1 MFALALLAA
10 FAAAGVPE
18 TCMIGRRRTIDG
30 ETMARADEALCTN
43 IHNYVRDNHL
53 DEMVSALVTGPT
65 TESEEHVISSVATWC
80 SSNAASLYTDDS
92 RRRVESQWD
101 AYEAML
107 GLALG
112 ALDEDLQHGS
122 EEYLEKVKQI
132 AKESREMVLRR
143 RLTQQTGEDVELPA
157 EMWQQC
163 AGYAYAI
170 QKMVTTID
178 GTGAFAA
185 AIFAMNTS
193 GGPSENLSACGAV
206 VNSVNNALENGVLGT
221 IDEETKLLSGMTSL
235 EDGSVVVA
243 ASSPDAL
250 HFAELGLKAMT
261 FTIGGVV
268 QAGYM
273 LMRIC
278 KSYESQIA
286 IV

>member
-1 MFALALLAA
+1 MEPGTNWVLNDSGL
-10 FAAAGVPE
+10 
-18 TCMIGRRRTIDG
+18 RRRV
-30 ETMARADEALCTN
+30 EAVAHADVALCTN
-43 IHNYVRDNHL
+43 VHNYVRDNHL
-53 DEMVSALVTGPT
+53 DKMISALVNGPT
-65 TESEEHVISSVATWC
+65 TDAEEHVISSVATWC
-80 SSNAASLYTDDS
+80 ATNAASFADADDDDS

-107 GLALG
+107 GLDLG
-112 ALDEDLQHGS
+112 AQAKLEHGS
-122 EEYLEKVKQI
+122 EEYLEKVHQI
-132 AKESREMVLRR
+132 AKESRELAHIR
-143 RLTQQTGEDVELPA
+143 RLTQETEEDEVELPA

-170 QKMVTTID
+170 NKMVTTID
-178 GTGAFAA
+178 DGTGSFAA
-185 AIFAMNTS
+185 AIFAMSTS
-193 GGPSENLSACGAV
+193 GGPSENLTACGAV

-250 HFAELGLKAMT
+250 HFEELGLKAMT
-261 FTIGGVV
+261 FTIGGVM

-273 LMRIC
+273 IMRIC
-278 KSYESQIA
+278 NSYQSQIA

>member
-1 MFALALLAA
+1 M
-10 FAAAGVPE
+10 
-18 TCMIGRRRTIDG
+18 GRRRTVGG
-30 ETMARADEALCTN
+30 EAHADEALCTN

-53 DEMVSALVTGPT
+53 DEMISALVTGPT
-65 TESEEHVISSVATWC
+65 ESEDHVISSVATWC

-107 GLALG
+107 GLDLG
-112 ALDEDLQHGS
+112 ALDEDFQHGS

-132 AKESREMVLRR
+132 AKDSRELVHIR
-143 RLTQQTGEDVELPA
+143 RLTQQTGEDLELPA

-163 AGYAYAI
+163 AGYTYAI

-178 GTGAFAA
+178 DGTGGFAA
-185 AIFAMNTS
+185 AIFAMSTS
-193 GGPSENLSACGAV
+193 GGPSENISACGAV
-206 VNSVNNALENGVLGT
+206 VNSVNAALEKGVLGT

-250 HFAELGLKAMT
+250 HFEELGLKAMT

-273 LMRIC
+273 IMRIC
-278 KSYESQIA
+278 NSYQSQIA